1 MSNLSLSPQAQQK
14 TILDALRKADAAGNE
29 KDARK
34 LAEMYNKVTQAAS
47 QAATRESLK
56 GPATSVAR
64 GVTTGLTN
72 VLGAPVDL
80 AAAAL
85 SSIGEPREP
94 GRGAA
99 AAGFGVDTSQFRPPP
114 TTKPPRLD
122 IDIPDPF
129 GGSASIRRGLG
140 NVAEFFG
147 MHPKTFAYDSVQ
159 DLRPED
165 RPFAIG
171 GEAIGG
177 AAPFATL
184 PFLARGAAALTQ
196 AGRAAQTA
204 RGTAPASQMGPVAEI
219 VDPIVRQAKRAP
231 GITGLTETTSAVGA
245 GMGGGAAQLV
255 DPGNPYLRAA
265 AEVVG
270 GTLSPA
276 ALALRTGT
284 SALEGV
290 KDAGRRL
297 TGPGREQKAA
307 EIVQGII
314 RDLGDDPAQVAR
326 DITASI
332 PAPGD
337 VDSVLV
343 GLPGKSAT
351 TGTLSNN
358 RVLLAVERKLARDN
372 PQFADRAAQG
382 MEASLQSLRKRAE
395 DLYTA
400 DNPEDLRLAAQT
412 RDRYFSQLLDT
423 RVRNAQQKVSE
434 LQAQVASGSI
444 ADSVDISKRAHSI
457 LADALKDARKIE
469 KSHWDKVEK
478 DLPVT
483 ANNLFSR
490 RNELY
495 ERLLPNETLPAP
507 VDNFIRGLEVQNEP
521 ITSGDLLRLRSR
533 ALSRSRDLRAQ
544 GEYGDAHFLD
554 EIAEATLD
562 DLNLVPGA
570 SAETARDFSRN
581 LHDKFTRTFGG
592 EALRTAGTGARRI
605 PPELMLDRGF
615 MSGGAKG
622 ELRFR
627 ELNEAAGFGG
637 RGEEMSSEISNY
649 LAQAARQTMDGD
661 TVNPAKLQRFLQTND
676 EILQQ
681 YPDLKSQLETVDS
694 AQVAFR
700 NAEKSRTMG
709 TKAIK
714 QKAAFSLLAGDEAPS
729 AVIRRIFSGATPTK
743 NYRDMAN
750 LAKRSGPEATAGLR
764 TATLESAMTAA
775 QSPKGDL
782 SFNTLRRLMTSPIK
796 GAKNL
801 PSRLEI
807 MKKNGVMTE
816 KQADQFE
823 ELLERAVKIED
834 SLQDAATIDNLI
846 PELGALT
853 DFVVRVSGAKL
864 ASKGL
869 AGGVGGESLIVA
881 AAGSKAMRKMFDKV
895 PNAKISDVLIE
906 AAENP
911 RFMVNLL
918 KRPTS
923 VRQARDLERQI
934 NAYLINAG
942 LTPIVSE
949 EREGR

>member
-1 MSNLSLSPQAQQK
+1 M
-14 TILDALRKADAAGNE
+14 
-29 KDARK
+29 
-34 LAEMYNKVTQAAS
+34 
-47 QAATRESLK
+47 
-56 GPATSVAR
+56 
-64 GVTTGLTN
+64 
-72 VLGAPVDL
+72 
-80 AAAAL
+80 
-85 SSIGEPREP
+85 
-94 GRGAA
+94 
-99 AAGFGVDTSQFRPPP
+99 
-114 TTKPPRLD
+114 
-122 IDIPDPF
+122 
-129 GGSASIRRGLG
+129 
-140 NVAEFFG
+140 
-147 MHPKTFAYDSVQ
+147 
-159 DLRPED
+159 
-165 RPFAIG
+165 
-171 GEAIGG
+171 
-177 AAPFATL
+177 
-184 PFLARGAAALTQ
+184 
-196 AGRAAQTA
+196 
-204 RGTAPASQMGPVAEI
+204 
-219 VDPIVRQAKRAP
+219 
-231 GITGLTETTSAVGA
+231 
-245 GMGGGAAQLV
+245 
-255 DPGNPYLRAA
+255 
-265 AEVVG
+265 
-270 GTLSPA
+270 
-276 ALALRTGT
+276 
-284 SALEGV
+284 
-290 KDAGRRL
+290 
-297 TGPGREQKAA
+297 
-307 EIVQGII
+307 
-314 RDLGDDPAQVAR
+314 
-326 DITASI
+326 
-332 PAPGD
+332 
-337 VDSVLV
+337 
-343 GLPGKSAT
+343 
-351 TGTLSNN
+351 
-358 RVLLAVERKLARDN
+358 LAVERKLARDN

-444 ADSVDISKRAHSI
+444 ADSVDISKRAHSV

-570 SAETARDFSRN
+570 SAEIARDFSRN

-729 AVIRRIFSGATPTK
+729 AVIRRIFSGANPTK
-743 NYRDMAN
+743 NYRDMAK

-801 PSRLEI
+801 PSRLEV
-807 MKKNGVMTE
+807 MKKNGVMTAE
-816 KQADQFE
+816 QADQFE
-823 ELLERAVKIED
+823 KLLERAVKIED

-853 DFVVRVSGAKL
+853 DFVMRVSGAKL